1 MAEIIACP
9 NCQRKLQV
17 PEQYLGKK
25 VQCPDCQHMF
35 TAETTA
41 VSAQPASAPSAPPAP
56 KSDDRRRGD
65 DYDDED
71 DRPSRRGRYDD
82 DEDDDLEYDDIRRR
96 RRHHDFAPHRGGLI
110 LALGIVGLVG
120 WLVCTILIVLGP
132 IAWILGSADLREIH
146 AGRMDPDGKGLT
158 RAGQVCGIIG
168 TIFMILGLLAIG
180 LFVVLNLLRNG

>member
-1 MAEIIACP
+1 
-9 NCQRKLQV
+9 V

-41 VSAQPASAPSAPPAP
+41 VSPQPASAPSTPPAP

-71 DRPSRRGRYDD
+71 DRPSRRGRYEDDED